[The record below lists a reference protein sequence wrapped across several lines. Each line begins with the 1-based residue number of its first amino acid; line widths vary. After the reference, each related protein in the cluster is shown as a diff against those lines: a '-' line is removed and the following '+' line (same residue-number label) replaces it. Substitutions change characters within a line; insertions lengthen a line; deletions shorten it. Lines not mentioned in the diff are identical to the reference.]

1 MLKSIWQKI
10 LSVLVALSAAV
21 MVAGCANGINEDS
34 GSKVAL
40 LMQLSASSSKST
52 AKYASVTVDTGS
64 ESSRNVDV
72 STIKFAKIYVSGDGI
87 VAGEEPS
94 SDFTAISGG
103 KTQSGAKIVVNN
115 VPVGNN
121 KVVTVYAYDESQTK
135 IEPVVLRAVV
145 DVSADSTNN
154 VSVNKASTPLG
165 NVLFALSKSNTA
177 LSNVSISKISAAIK
191 SGVHYSLIDT
201 DKIAEDYKKNSLG
214 SADSYVIAAST
225 VNVTANNCNGCTVQI
240 SDPLSAPQTITS
252 DSAVLNFENVTPGTW
267 GVYVLKDG
275 KTKYTK
281 VVTVTAGAS
290 ADVTIGQTTF
300 DGIQIQVPVE
310 KGYPLIHYFDCENS
324 GKYPDTT
331 WPGVEMKSGYR
342 ADDSETEYYYYNF
355 DGISKI
361 SLLVTN
367 SNQGKYH
374 EGDMKISAKGVYL
387 IHGSQDPELLSADKL
402 ISDAPVPPVVK
413 VSLSGSTVIV
423 NSSQDIISGTVTIS
437 SGSKTETI
445 VAADFSDK
453 IATKNLSFWGMS
465 DGAAVVAEGVL
476 VAEGGA
482 ATISERFTFSSKISD
497 SIVVHAK
504 YPVIYIWQ
512 TGDSS
517 LDQKE
522 FNMTAEGGQWY
533 KYTLPVTSAN
543 IIFKQAGSWDGKT
556 GDLKLS
562 GAGEYWYYN
571 NKWYESN
578 PEDKVYPVLVSFT
591 SDKTGTVSGK
601 ITFTVKATDNLAL
614 KEAEIYLGS
623 EKVSSI
629 ALSGTDCEGSYVFDT
644 STVKNGSYTL
654 TCKAVD
660 EAGNKSEASAP
671 ITITTKNANLPPVA
685 VINGASR
692 IFPGASKTLNC
703 AGSYDQNGGTIA
715 SYKWTV
721 SGGATWDALNKETIT
736 ITAPESAVKDTV
748 YTITLVLTD
757 DEGAQSVAA
766 EKTLTVADKA
776 SDTGDFRDESI
787 YFVMT
792 TRFYDGDSS
801 NNEYCWDEGGE
812 YLAFGA
818 GDCAWRGDF
827 KGLAQKLDYIKALGF
842 SAIWITPVVENA
854 SGIDYH
860 GYHAYDFSKVDPRY
874 ESTGYKYQ
882 DFIDEC
888 HAKGIKVIQDIVLN
902 HSGNFGE
909 RNLFHMFDKDTVPY
923 ENKDIPV
930 PAGGKRSPFMKL
942 AKEGNAYSKLMAG
955 LSIAGG
961 SDYDNEKGGIQY
973 GARINAMKEDSIDTD
988 FIYHHAKMI
997 DWNSE
1002 NCQLGQM
1009 AGDCVDLNTEN
1020 PVVFNYLKDCYTKY
1034 IEMGVDAFRIDT
1046 VKHISRYTF
1055 NKEFIPAFMEAGG
1068 ENFYIFGETCARYR
1082 GRWNEGVPALSP
1094 SFYTWKE
1101 NKDFAWSQSDH
1112 TVNSASASA
1121 HFATYKSDFAHPAWA
1136 DGIANHLLDGNDYH
1150 TPDWTMRSHLDQIDF
1165 PMHWAFS
1172 NANDAFRTAVGT
1184 NDPDFNDA
1192 TWNVVYVDSHDY
1204 APDNAP
1210 EGQRYSKTDEWPRNM
1225 NLMFSFRGIPCLYY
1239 GSEVM
1244 FMAGAPIDPAN
1255 TRTSL
1260 DKSGRA
1266 YFGEYI
1272 EGTVTASDY
1281 SEYTASGTVAE
1292 TLSHPLAKH
1301 VTRLNKIRRS
1311 IAALRKG
1318 QYSTEGCSGSIAFKR
1333 RYTDENVDSFALV
1346 AIGGK
1351 ATFSGVPSGTYI
1363 EVITGKEVSCSGSL
1377 TSDEI
1382 DQNNMRIYVL
1392 KTSTC
1397 EVDGKIGEDGEY
1409 LK

>member
-1 MLKSIWQKI
+1 MKNFKTL
-10 LSVLVALSAAV
+10 
-21 MVAGCANGINEDS
+21 
-34 GSKVAL
+34 SKVL
-40 LMQLSASSSKST
+40 SFGLML
-52 AKYASVTVDTGS
+52 VTFVFSGCNFIS
-64 ESSRNVDV
+64 ESSKGSDAEYGSIVVGSAARNVAV
-72 STIKFAKIYVSGDGI
+72 NAIKFAKVIVSGDGI
-87 VAGEEPS
+87 NPGEEPA
-94 SDFTAISGG
+94 SDFADVSNGLATGV
-103 KTQSGAKIVVNN
+103 VVNN
-115 VPVGNN
+115 IPVGKNR
-121 KVVTVYAYDESQTK
+121 VVTVYAYDENQGK
-135 IEPVVLRAVV
+135 IEPVILRGVV
-145 DVSADSTNN
+145 EIKAGET
-154 VSVNKASTPLG
+154 VSVDISKATTAAG
-165 NVLFALSKSNTA
+165 NVLFELKKLNVKLADVSLSEIEACVKQN
-177 LSNVSISKISAAIK
+177 
-191 SGVHYSLIDT
+191 VHYSLIKT
-201 DKIAEDYKKNSLG
+201 AEIAADYKSKSLK
-214 SADSYVIAAST
+214 SADNYVLKAAKVVVET
-225 VNVTANNCNGCTVQI
+225 ENCNGFEIQLN
-240 SDPLSAPQTITS
+240 DPMSVPQTITS
-252 DSAVLNFENVTPGTW
+252 DSQDLNFEVTPGTW
-267 GVYVLKDG
+267 VVYAIKDG
-275 KTKYTK
+275 AVKYTK
-281 VVTVTAGAS
+281 IAKAGEEETATVSFGKNN
-290 ADVTIGQTTF
+290 F
-300 DGIQIQVPVE
+300 DGIQIQVPAD
-310 KGYPLIHYFDCENS
+310 KGYPLVHYFDCDNKE
-324 GKYPDTT
+324 KYPNTK

-355 DGISKI
+355 DGISEI

-367 SNQGKYH
+367 SSQGKYH

-387 IHGSQDPELLSADKL
+387 IHGSQDPELLSADDL
-402 ISDAPVPPVVK
+402 ITDAPVLPKVK
-413 VSLSGSTVIV
+413 VSLSGSAVIV
-423 NSSQDIISGTVTIS
+423 NVTQEVVGGSLSVTSSNKSVYLASEDFVNKSATV
-437 SGSKTETI
+437 
-445 VAADFSDK
+445 
-453 IATKNLSFWGMS
+453 NLSDWGLS
-465 DGAAVVAEGVL
+465 EGAKIVVDGEL
-476 VAEGGA
+476 VCEGGA
-482 ATISERFTFSSKISD
+482 VTVDEKLTYSEILTD

-504 YPVIYIWQ
+504 QNHVYYW
-512 TGDSS
+512 
-517 LDQKE
+517 
-522 FNMTAEGGQWY
+522 
-533 KYTLPVTSAN
+533 
-543 IIFKQAGSWDGKT
+543 KT
-556 GDLKLS
+556 GETGKDYAMNDEGNGWYTYTIPFTEINLLFKDGSGWNVNQTNDLNLS

-578 PEDKVYPVLVSFT
+578 PEDAVVPVLVSFT
-591 SDKTGTVSGK
+591 ADKTGTVTGK
-601 ITFTVKATDNLAL
+601 VTFTVKATDNLGL
-614 KEAEIYLGS
+614 KEAAIYLGDTQVAS
-623 EKVSSI
+623 V
-629 ALSGTDCEGSYVFDT
+629 ALKGKEAEGTYVFDT
-644 STVKNGSYTL
+644 STIKNGSYTL

-660 EAGNKSEASAP
+660 EAGNKSAASAP
-671 ITITTKNANLPPVA
+671 VTITTQNANLPPVA

-721 SGGATWDALNKETIT
+721 TGGATYDALNKETIT
-736 ITAPESAVKDTV
+736 ITAPESAAKDTV

-757 DEGAQSVAA
+757 DEGAVSVAA

-776 SDTGDFRDESI
+776 SDSGDFRDESI

-792 TRFYDGDSS
+792 TRFYDGDTS

-874 ESTGYKYQ
+874 ESTGYTYQ

-888 HAKGIKVIQDIVLN
+888 HAKGVKVIQDIVLN
-902 HSGNFGE
+902 HTGNFGE
-909 RNLFHMFDKDTVPY
+909 KNIFHMFDKDTVPY
-923 ENKDIPV
+923 VNKDVPT
-930 PAGGKRSPFMKL
+930 PAGGKRSPFMKV
-942 AKEGNAYSKLMAG
+942 AEDGDKYSKLMAG
-955 LSIAGG
+955 LAMKGG
-961 SDYDNEKGGIQY
+961 SDYDNEKGEIQY
-973 GARINAMKEDSIDTD
+973 GARINAMKEDTIDTD

-1020 PVVFNYLKDCYTKY
+1020 PVVFNYLKNCYVNY

-1101 NKDFAWSQSDH
+1101 NKDFAWSQTDH
-1112 TVNSASASA
+1112 TVNSATASA

-1136 DGIANHLLDGNDYH
+1136 DGIANHLLNGNNYH
-1150 TPDWTMRSHLDQIDF
+1150 TPDWSMRSHLDQIDF

-1172 NANDAFRTAVGT
+1172 NANDAFQTAVNT

-1210 EGQRYSKTDEWPRNM
+1210 EGQRYAKTDEWPRNM

-1266 YFGEYI
+1266 YFGDYL

-1281 SEYTASGTVAE
+1281 SEYTASGTVKE
-1292 TLSHPLAKH
+1292 TLSHPLAQH

-1351 ATFSGVPSGTYI
+1351 ATFSGVPAGEYI
-1363 EVITGKEVSCSGSL
+1363 EVITGKTVSCSGSL
-1377 TSDEI
+1377 TSDSI
-1382 DQNNMRIYVL
+1382 GQDNMRIYVL

-1397 EVDGKIGEDGEY
+1397 EVEGKIGEDGAY